1 MSKKANPTLIG
12 AFVLG
17 ALALLVVGLI
27 VFGSGRFFHP
37 VLTYVAFFHGSVKGL
52 QVGAPVSFRGVT
64 VGSVTEITV
73 VYDRETA
80 DINVAVLFEII
91 DDDSRTL
98 VEIGGEDAKYSDLRA
113 GEAIDFYIKERG
125 LRAKLGL
132 QSPIT
137 AQLYIQLDFF
147 PDSPVKLLDVET
159 PYPQFPTIESGLQKF
174 MRALEDL
181 PLQKIIEKTIST
193 LDAIERLASA
203 PEIPE
208 ILRNS
213 DAAMRDAQQLVE
225 RANSRIEPLMAELEG
240 AAEAARKAML
250 QAESTLA
257 LEEGVPGELAANV
270 NQTARAATAAFDQA
284 RKTLALTEG
293 EPGRIAGD
301 LRATLAKTQTTL
313 DLVNGVLDEGSP
325 FREDLRILMQELGA
339 AARSLRVM
347 ADYLE
352 RHPEALLKGKPQY

>member
-12 AFVLG
+12 GFVLG
-17 ALALLVVGLI
+17 ALVLLVGGLI
-27 VFGSGRFFHP
+27 VFGSGRFFQST
-37 VLTYVAFFHGSVKGL
+37 LTYVAFFKGSVKGL
-52 QVGAPVSFRGVT
+52 QVGAPVSFRGIP
-64 VGSVTEITV
+64 VGSVSQITG

-80 DINVAVLFEII
+80 DINVAVLLEFPEDEGSTI
-91 DDDSRTL
+91 
-98 VEIGGEDAKYSDLRA
+98 EIGKKDAKYSELR
-113 GEAIDFYIKERG
+113 GHELMDFLIKKRG

-137 AQLYIQLDFF
+137 AQLYVQLEFY
-147 PDSPVKLLDVET
+147 PDSPIEPFDVQMH
-159 PYPQFPTIESGLQKF
+159 YPQFPTVETGLQKF
-174 MRALEDL
+174 MRAVEDL
-181 PLQKIIEKTIST
+181 PLQKIVEKVKNT
-193 LDAIERLASA
+193 LDSVERVASA

-213 DAAMRDAQQLVE
+213 DAAMRDTRQLAE
-225 RANSRIEPLMAELEG
+225 RVNSRIEPLMEQLEG
-240 AAEAARKAML
+240 AAAAARDAML
-250 QAESTLA
+250 QAERTLA
-257 LEEGVPGELAANV
+257 FDQGVPGELAANV
-270 NQTARAATAAFDQA
+270 NQTSRAATAAFNQA

-293 EPGRIAGD
+293 EPGRIAAD
-301 LRATLAKTQTTL
+301 VRDTLAKTQTTL
-313 DLVNGVLDEGSP
+313 DLVNGFLDEGSP